1 MGQDKF
7 PCLINIICS
16 FLRIGCNLNQLPQTL
31 PHGNKHHA
39 QCNNNKLLHPQIIL
53 NLNSNN
59 NTNSKHSSNSN
70 GHNNNSNL
78 TNSLTNNLSNK
89 YPLNMDNQLL
99 QNHTKNQS
107 NLLANTQASGISQI
121 TIVLLKLVIGEMK
134 EQLIRSL
141 QLQVGVSKDHLS
153 LQNLRVL
160 MQIKRDHQNHP
171 LIMTMVGPW
180 LNLRNHHQKS
190 IDPLSHLLII
200 TRVRRQECNHG
211 NQR

>member
-1 MGQDKF
+1 MVSRIISNKV
-7 PCLINIICS
+7 INS
-16 FLRIGCNLNQLPQTL
+16 RIGCNLNQLPQTL
-31 PHGNKHHA
+31 PRGNKHHA
-39 QCNNNKLLHPQIIL
+39 QCNNNKLLHPQVIL

-59 NTNSKHSSNSN
+59 NTNSKHSSNSS
-70 GHNNNSNL
+70 GHNNNNNNL

-99 QNHTKNQS
+99 QNHTNNQPY
-107 NLLANTQASGISQI
+107 LVANTQANGISQI

-134 EQLIRSL
+134 EQLIQSL
-141 QLQVGVSKDHLS
+141 QLQVGVSKDHLN

-160 MQIKRDHQNHP
+160 MQIKRDHRNHP

-180 LNLRNHHQKS
+180 LNLQNHHRKS
-190 IDPLSHLLII
+190 IDPLNHLLII
-200 TRVRRQECNHG
+200 TRVRRPERNHD